1 MCNKKA
7 TNFVMVWI
15 WSSLHKGM
23 CLKVLVPENG
33 SIPWDVID
41 HEGSEWMNGFIPWW
55 THNLMAL
62 LGGDGNFPIWGLVEG
77 SMLLGVPMAVATHLF
92 SDSLSPGCC
101 KLMSFLYI
109 SYHYAKPHAQS
120 RQSQP
125 TREVIWS
132 VLFSSIHRGSNHL
145 CSLVWYRNWIQNA
158 LFAVVIIFMQS
169 ILQN

>member
-23 CLKVLVPENG
+23 CLEVLVPENG

-62 LGGDGNFPIWGLVEG
+62 LGGDGNFPMWGLVEG

-92 SDSLSPGCC
+92 SVSLSLVAVNWWASSTFPTTMLSHMP
-101 KLMSFLYI
+101 KVDR
-109 SYHYAKPHAQS
+109 A
-120 RQSQP
+120 SQP
-125 TREVIWS
+125 EKWFEVCYLLPSTEAAITCAVWS
-132 VLFSSIHRGSNHL
+132 GTGTESRML
-145 CSLVWYRNWIQNA
+145 SL
-158 LFAVVIIFMQS
+158 L
-169 ILQN
+169 